1 MNTTN
6 QTSAKTTSTVHTAMI
21 LGALLAGALLTRFIP
36 ERLPL
41 AAYVAPTHDIPS
53 AAVFKHA
60 NAGKKDSSRDLTGYD
75 VDLRRLALLARI
87 S

>member
-1 MNTTN
+1 MNTTTETSTN
-6 QTSAKTTSTVHTAMI
+6 QTSKVQTAMI
-21 LGALLAGALLTRFIP
+21 LGALLAGALLTRIVP

-53 AAVFKHA
+53 GAVFKHA